1 MGYRRK
7 PEKKIPTANWNKE
20 NFEDKKGKINYIGNI
35 NATLSSLKRAGKQIR
50 RGATTE
56 SVNATGQKWQSEK
69 QTNQI
74 RKQVSIITGKPY
86 ISYWLRKEN
95 K

>member
-1 MGYRRK
+1 MGYKIK
-7 PEKKIPTANWNKE
+7 PEKKVHTANWNKE
-20 NFEDKKGKINYIGNI
+20 NFLDKKGRIKYIGKI
-35 NATLSSLKRAGKQIR
+35 NATLSRTAQVGKQIR
-50 RGATTE
+50 K
-56 SVNATGQKWQSEK
+56 TGENRFIGEK
-69 QTNQI
+69 YNQI